1 MLEKFIT
8 EVKCMKNTIVLFL
21 MVSMVL
27 MVSCST
33 SGPNGSDKPVSGQIP
48 STDKT
53 VLEGTPLNG
62 KAISEMSSTD
72 TRSAVK
78 AGEYNA
84 LDRLY
89 DTVWFQTESEY
100 DDGVLEEETEFLFF
114 KNIGGTVRLEEREM
128 ENGVMEKPDGDN
140 EYETLTVL
148 DDIIDSENLNAFVA
162 KNTEYENGVVDN
174 DEPEWEGYWLKDA
187 KTLYVI
193 DGKSSEAV
201 TADLKAMI
209 LPGANLSQYDDDRYL
224 LSEKSDIVEIVPI
237 K

>member
-1 MLEKFIT
+1 
-8 EVKCMKNTIVLFL
+8 MKKTIVLFL

-27 MVSCST
+27 VVSCST
-33 SGPNGSDKPVSGQIP
+33 SDPNDTKKPVSGQIP
-48 STDKT
+48 STEKT

-62 KAISEMSSTD
+62 KAISEMSS
-72 TRSAVK
+72 RAV
-78 AGEYNA
+78 ALVENHTA

-114 KNIGGTVRLEEREM
+114 KNIGGKVRLEEREM
-128 ENGVMEKPDGDN
+128 ENGVMEKPDRDN
-140 EYETLTVL
+140 EYEELTEI
-148 DDIIDSENLNAFVA
+148 DDIDKAGKNNAFVA
-162 KNTEYENGVVDN
+162 KNTEYENGVVDD

-193 DGKSSEAV
+193 DGGTPTAV
-201 TADLKAMI
+201 SDKLKEMI
-209 LPGANLSQYDDDRYL
+209 LPGANLSLYNDHRYL
-224 LSEKSDIVEIVPI
+224 LSEKSDIVDIVPV